1 MIAASSWSTI
11 VDVAAGVVGV
21 IVLGLLRAVYSL
33 GERVARLEATVA
45 STRPSDR
52 SRGSP

>member
-11 VDVAAGVVGV
+11 VDIAAGVVGV
-21 IVLGLLRAVYSL
+21 IVLGLLRAVYML
-33 GERVARLEATVA
+33 GERVARLEAMVE